1 MRAIAG
7 AIAALL
13 ALPAA
18 ASADVTIQAV
28 DAPPN
33 DPQNNL
39 WAPRD
44 VTIKVGESVSWSFAG
59 TTLLHNVQA
68 DPSGTPWEFKT
79 PYLTAGPTATRKFDA
94 PGTYKFLC
102 DLHKPSMVGTVTVT
116 DATGAP
122 PPPPPPPPLSEQPFG
137 NDTPPLSVF
146 EVRDRTAPKLDRVK
160 VSRVT
165 RGVRVK
171 FRLSEPGKV
180 KVKATRGR
188 SVTTRTFEV
197 AKGTRT
203 VTLKGLKSG
212 RYRVQVTAADFAGNA
227 AKSTKRATVTVQ
239 R

>member
-7 AIAALL
+7 AITALL

-59 TTLLHNVQA
+59 TTLTHNVQA

-102 DLHKPSMVGTVTVT
+102 DLHKPFMIGTVTVT
-116 DATGAP
+116 GADGAP

-146 EVRDRTAPKLDRVK
+146 EVRDTVVPKLDRVK
-160 VSRVT
+160 VSRVA
-165 RGVRVK
+165 RGMRVR
-171 FRLSEPGKV
+171 FRLSEAGKV
-180 KVKATRGR
+180 TVKATRGR
-188 SVTTRTFEV
+188 SVIKRTVEV
-197 AKGTRT
+197 AKGTRSVT
-203 VTLKGLKSG
+203 VRGLKAG
-212 RYRVQVTAADFAGNA
+212 RYRVQVSAKDLAGNA
-227 AKSTKRATVTVQ
+227 AKSARRASVTV
-239 R
+239 RR